1 MVTINRT
8 VPMWHHIIAPPRTIR
23 CTTTGA
29 PTQITTRTPE
39 NKVPRPIPI
48 RTIIIL
54 ITTIHITVNRRIISR
69 HITITPITIIL
80 INHFINHFL
89 FITLNL

>member
-8 VPMWHHIIAPPRTIR
+8 APMWHRIIVPPRTIP
-23 CTTTGA
+23 CTTTGV
-29 PTQITTRTPE
+29 PTQIITRTLG
-39 NKVPRPIPI
+39 NKVPRPTPI
-48 RTIIIL
+48 HTTIIR
-54 ITTIHITVNRRIISR
+54 ITTIRITVNQRIINR

-80 INHFINHFL
+80 INHFL

>member
-1 MVTINRT
+1 
-8 VPMWHHIIAPPRTIR
+8 MWHRIIVPPRTIR

-48 RTIIIL
+48 HTTIIR
-54 ITTIHITVNRRIISR
+54 ITTIHITVNLHIISQ

-80 INHFINHFL
+80 INHFL

>member
-1 MVTINRT
+1 
-8 VPMWHHIIAPPRTIR
+8 MWHRIIVPPRTIP

-29 PTQITTRTPE
+29 PTQIITRTLG
-39 NKVPRPIPI
+39 NKVPRPTPI
-48 RTIIIL
+48 RIIIIL

-69 HITITPITIIL
+69 HITITPITINL
-80 INHFINHFL
+80 INHFL